1 MSAQSIT
8 GGMSAESRAKE
19 HLLIGCAADEA
30 LMYERIV
37 EMGAND
43 HISTGIHDSIL
54 GINDVGIE
62 KAIEMEPDSLDSW
75 DSTRNTPLH
84 WAARLGKSPA
94 LEALIHAGANVA
106 APNSWLSTPLHTA
119 ARGGNLAAVQQLLDA
134 GSDPNARDYGGQTP
148 LHDALVTYPPDSY
161 PDSADVVKLLL
172 RYGADANAI
181 DTIDKR
187 SPLNY
192 YAYGV
197 ERYSEAVDRNVDALL
212 MAGADI
218 DQVNGFGCT
227 PLLECILGY
236 NSSIPHM
243 FRVLYSRGAR
253 LDVVDHPNRFSVL
266 HHVALWGTLDLIA
279 YLRGLPTLELDTESE
294 NIYGD
299 SALQC
304 MAWRAR
310 AATGDLWLGM
320 RKPTQEEVDAFGLL
334 VREIQERR
342 QCDRILEDSLELRRV
357 QAGERGEGGLERE
370 SSHLCHN

>member
-19 HLLIGCAADEA
+19 HLLIGCVADEA
-30 LMYERIV
+30 LLMYERIV

-106 APNSWLSTPLHTA
+106 APNSWLRTPLHTA
-119 ARGGNLAAVQQLLDA
+119 ARCGNLAAVQQLLDA
-134 GSDPNARDYGGQTP
+134 GSDPNARDFGGQTP
-148 LHDALVTYPPDSY
+148 LHDALVTDPTDSY

-181 DTIDKR
+181 DTTDKR

-218 DQVNGFGCT
+218 DQVNGYGCT
-227 PLLECILGY
+227 PLLECIPGY
-236 NSSIPHM
+236 NSSSPHM

-253 LDVVDHPNRFSVL
+253 LDVVDHATRLSVL
-266 HHVALWGTLDLIA
+266 HRIALWGTLDLIA
-279 YLRGLPTLELDTESE
+279 YLRGLPTLDLDTECKD
-294 NIYGD
+294 IYGNT
-299 SALQC
+299 ALQW
-304 MAWRAR
+304 MVWRTR
-310 AATGDLWLGM
+310 AATKELGVGI

-342 QCDRILEDSLELRRV
+342 QRDRILEDSLELRRV
-357 QAGERGEGGLERE
+357 QTGEGERE
-370 SSHLCHN
+370 SETGIQTLLP